1 MSRSS
6 NGPGKD
12 VRETVA
18 TGSRVAATL
27 NFTTNGNTALS
38 GNWSLN
44 FEAQSKIVTAIAP
57 ERTQR

>member
-1 MSRSS
+1 M
-6 NGPGKD
+6 
-12 VRETVA
+12 RETVA